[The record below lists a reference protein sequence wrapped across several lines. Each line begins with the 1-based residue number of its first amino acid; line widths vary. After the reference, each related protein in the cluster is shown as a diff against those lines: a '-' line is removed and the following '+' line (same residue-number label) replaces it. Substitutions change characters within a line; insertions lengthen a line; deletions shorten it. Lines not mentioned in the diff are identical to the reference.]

1 MLKNKSKLAIL
12 WTMVQMNN
20 CINNFIKFSEKF
32 DILKL
37 SISKIKKYKNNGINK
52 IKFKFKNNAVNNNIA
67 K

>member
-37 SISKIKKYKNNGINK
+37 SISKIKKNNNNGINK
-52 IKFKFKNNAVNNNIA
+52 IKFKFKNNSINNNIA